1 MRIASKFALLII
13 IILGIG
19 TILPLFHSGFFTFH
33 DNTQVERVYEMG
45 VALSDK
51 VFPVRWVTNLGY
63 GYGYPIF
70 NFYGPAPYYIGG
82 ALVNAGFGSLASTKI
97 MLALG
102 VLLSGISMY
111 YFSKRFFGPVG
122 GIASALIYLYFPY
135 HAVNIYVRGAVG
147 EIYAYAFLPLI
158 FLGIYKLSEYK
169 KIKDIVQDTRLLVA
183 IIAGIFLVATSH
195 NLTMFMV
202 MLLSVPAIIFCA
214 LLAKNKTIYFA
225 VSIGSILIGIL
236 LSSFY
241 IIPSFMEMS
250 FTNIRS
256 QIGGGAN
263 FSDHFLC
270 LEQIWQSQWGFGGS
284 VPGCIDGMSFGFGK
298 FNILLL
304 GVSACFILYSLLKK
318 GAGRIEKV
326 SIISLVLLL
335 ISVFMMTS
343 YSRFVWMNIPYIEY
357 IQYPWRFINFA
368 SLFLSFTIGYIFYIL
383 GKFNKT
389 VSLIVVSILILIIVV
404 TSVKDFNP
412 QSFNE
417 YTDEYYEQKDY
428 ISFTVSKISDE
439 YLPPDFQK
447 PLTESD
453 IPREKF
459 VVKSGEGIVKQNIN
473 RVDEL
478 KGVYAF
484 SDDGIIHVNTA
495 YFPAWK
501 AFINKTEVKVNKV
514 RDGMDIFVEKGSGE
528 ITLKFIQ
535 TPVEI
540 IGNAVTVIV
549 FLALLTVIIFFKSY
563 AKKTT

>member
-1 MRIASKFALLII
+1 MKIKDII
-13 IILGIG
+13 IFLVIIVLGLG
-19 TILPLFHSGFFTFH
+19 TVFPLFRTGFFEFH
-33 DNTQVERVYEMG
+33 DNTTVVRVYEMARSLASG
-45 VALSDK
+45 M
-51 VFPVRWVTNLGY
+51 FPVRWVQDLGY
-63 GYGYPIF
+63 GYGYPIY
-70 NFYGPAPYYIGG
+70 NFYGPLPYYIGG
-82 ALVNAGFGSLASTKI
+82 ALVNAGFGSLVSTKI
-97 MLALG
+97 MLTIG
-102 VLLSGISMY
+102 VLLSGVLMY

-122 GIASALIYLYFPY
+122 GIASAVIYLYFPY

-158 FLGIYKLSEYK
+158 FLGIFKLSEYK
-169 KIKDIVQDTRLLVA
+169 KIKDIFQDTKLLVA
-183 IIAGIFLVATSH
+183 LITGIFFVATSH
-195 NLTMFMV
+195 NLTIFMV
-202 MLLSVPAIIFCA
+202 MLLSVPAIIFCS
-214 LLAKNKTIYFA
+214 LIAKNKIKYFTL
-225 VSIGSILIGIL
+225 STGLILIGIL

-241 IIPSFMEMS
+241 IIPSFMEMD
-250 FTNIRS
+250 FTNVRS
-256 QIGGGAN
+256 QVGGGAN

-270 LEQIWQSQWGFGGS
+270 LAQIWQSQWGFGGS

-298 FNILLL
+298 FNIMFL
-304 GVSACFILYSLLKK
+304 GVSACFILYSFLKK
-318 GAGRIEKV
+318 GAERIEKI

-335 ISVFMMTS
+335 ISVFMTTS
-343 YSRFVWMNIPYIEY
+343 YSEFVWVSMPYMEY

-383 GKFNKT
+383 EKFNKT

-404 TSVKDFNP
+404 TSVKNFNP

-447 PLTESD
+447 PLAVSD
-453 IPREKF
+453 IPIEKF
-459 VVKSGEGIVKQNIN
+459 VVKSGEGIVTLNIN
-473 RVDEL
+473 KVDEL

-484 SDDGIIHVNTA
+484 SEDGIVHVNTA

-501 AFINKTEVKVNKV
+501 AYINKTEVKVIKV
-514 RDGMDIFVEKGSGE
+514 RDGMDIWVEKGSGE

-535 TPVEI
+535 TPIEI
-540 IGNAVTVIV
+540 IGNAITVIV
-549 FLALLTVIIFFKSY
+549 FLALLTAIIFFKSY